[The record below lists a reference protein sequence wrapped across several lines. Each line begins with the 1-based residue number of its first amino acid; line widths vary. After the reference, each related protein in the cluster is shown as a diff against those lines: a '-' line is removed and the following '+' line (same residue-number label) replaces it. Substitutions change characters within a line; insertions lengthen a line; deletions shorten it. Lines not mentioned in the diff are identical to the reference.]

1 MRKLVHVLSLA
12 ILVAGSVSAQY
23 VVSAHSGLI
32 NKAEGQVFLDGK
44 LVEPKVAEFPEVKID
59 QTLSTEDGRAEVLL
73 TPGSYIRLDE
83 SSSFQMI
90 QNKLANTRVKILNG
104 SALLEVSEMLA
115 ENSIT
120 LLFGETEVAIVKA
133 GVYRIDAAQSR
144 LRVYDGEARVTSG
157 AQTLTA
163 KRGKEVT
170 LGALL
175 VAGNFDTKATDSF
188 HRWSA
193 RRAEY
198 IAKANVSAANTSRG
212 SSGCYASS
220 TNCGSTWSYNPWFGL
235 YTWIPGRGTYCGFY
249 GYCYYSPS
257 SVYGLY
263 YPPQNYDYN
272 RGSGMPTFSN
282 PSSPSFDSGVGYNTS
297 ARSGVSTSM
306 PSTSAVSS
314 GASAAAAG
322 SSRGGGAATSSA
334 GGARGH

>member
-1 MRKLVHVLSLA
+1 
-12 ILVAGSVSAQY
+12 
-23 VVSAHSGLI
+23 
-32 NKAEGQVFLDGK
+32 
-44 LVEPKVAEFPEVKID
+44 
-59 QTLSTEDGRAEVLL
+59 
-73 TPGSYIRLDE
+73 
-83 SSSFQMI
+83 MI
-90 QNKLANTRVKILNG
+90 QNKLSNTRVKVLTG
-104 SALLEVSEMLA
+104 SALLEVSEMLS

-120 LLFGETEVAIVKA
+120 LLFGETEVAIVKP

-212 SSGCYASS
+212 NCAVSS
-220 TNCGSTWSYNPWFGL
+220 NCGSGWSYNPWFGL
-235 YTWIPGRGTYCGFY
+235 YTWIPGRGTYCNYY
-249 GYCYYSPS
+249 GYCYYSPT
-257 SVYGLY
+257 SVYYLY

-272 RGSGMPTFSN
+272 RGGGTSAFSN
-282 PSSPSFDSGVGYNTS
+282 PSSPRFDSSVGYDTS

-314 GASAAAAG
+314 SASAAAAG

-334 GGARGH
+334 GGGARH

>member
-83 SSSFQMI
+83 NSSFQMI
-90 QNKLANTRVKILNG
+90 QNKLANTRVKVLTG
-104 SALLEVSEMLA
+104 SALLEVSEILS

-120 LLFGETEVAIVKA
+120 LLFGETEVVIVKP

-144 LRVYDGEARVTSG
+144 LRVYDGEARVISG
-157 AQTLTA
+157 AQTVTA

-212 SSGCYASS
+212 NCATSGS
-220 TNCGSTWSYNPWFGL
+220 NCGSTWSYNPWFGL
-235 YTWIPGRGTYCGFY
+235 YTWIPGRGTVCSFY

-257 SVYGLY
+257 SVYYLY

-272 RGSGMPTFSN
+272 RNAGMPTFSN
-282 PSSPSFDSGVGYNTS
+282 PSSPSFDSSVGYNTS

-306 PSTSAVSS
+306 PSTSPVSS